1 LLRKFNKILLLP
13 LIDISFTTKL
23 FTMFEQLKNKASVTR
38 PGDNQGNAAI
48 NIIGAGT
55 VINGE
60 IKSNGDIR
68 IDGTILGSVVSKA
81 RVVVGATG
89 IVEGDIHGQNADISG
104 AVKGKTTVSEMLF
117 LKSSARISGDIQTGK
132 LVVEVG
138 ASFTGNCS
146 MGPVIKDIK
155 HADRPSEKLAEKTA

>member
-1 LLRKFNKILLLP
+1 
-13 LIDISFTTKL
+13 
-23 FTMFEQLKNKASVTR
+23 MFEQLKHKGVISRPADAS
-38 PGDNQGNAAI
+38 GNGSI

-55 VINGE
+55 IIEGE

-68 IDGTILGSVVSKA
+68 IDGTIRGSVTSKA
-81 RVVVGATG
+81 KVVVGSTG
-89 IVEGDIHGQNADISG
+89 IVDGDVHCQNADISG
-104 AVKGKTTVSEMLF
+104 TVKGKITVMEMLF
-117 LKSSARISGDIQTGK
+117 LKSAARINGDIQTGK

-155 HADRPSEKLAEKTA
+155 NADRSSEKLSEKTA